1 MLIEGKVTLIEGK
14 VMLIEGRV
22 VLIINIETKSKMFW
36 KLKMEVILFDTY
48 HENHKTSLLPLS
60 LL

>member
-1 MLIEGKVTLIEGK
+1 
-14 VMLIEGRV
+14 MLIEGRV
-22 VLIINIETKSKMFW
+22 VLIEGRVVLISNIETKSKMFW

-48 HENHKTSLLPLS
+48 HENHKTSLLPLR